1 MKLSKYIYEQ
11 TLKLIL
17 QPLPYKVTD
26 LEPVMSAETIDYHYS
41 NLAAGY
47 VKRFNKGEG
56 DPDFNKAGTFLH
68 NIYFAQFKKPE
79 QSNAPTG
86 LSKQMITDH
95 FGSFPSFQK
104 EVEQV
109 AMKIQG
115 SGWVYL
121 ADDGE
126 IKTIRNHEIKKDI
139 ILLIDWWEHA
149 WALDYQ
155 SDKAKY
161 LANIW
166 SIIDWDVISSRIA
179 VKP

>member
-1 MKLSKYIYEQ
+1 
-11 TLKLIL
+11 
-17 QPLPYKVTD
+17 
-26 LEPVMSAETIDYHYS
+26 MSADTIDYHYEH
-41 NLAAGY
+41 LAAGY

-56 DPDFNKAGTFLH
+56 DPEFNKAGTFLH
-68 NIYFAQFKKPE
+68 NIFFTQFRKPIA
-79 QSNAPTG
+79 SNNPTG
-86 LSKQMITDH
+86 LSKMMIDEH
-95 FGSFPSFQK
+95 YGSFASFQK
-104 EVEQV
+104 EFEKV

-126 IKTIRNHEIKKDI
+126 IKTIVNHEVRKDI

-149 WALDYQ
+149 WALDYR

-166 SIIDWDVISSRIA
+166 SIIDWDTISSRISI
-179 VKP
+179 KS